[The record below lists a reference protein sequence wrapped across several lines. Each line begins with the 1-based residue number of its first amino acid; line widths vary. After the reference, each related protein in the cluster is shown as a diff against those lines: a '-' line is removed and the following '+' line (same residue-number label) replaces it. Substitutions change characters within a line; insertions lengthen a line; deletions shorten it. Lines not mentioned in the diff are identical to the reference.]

1 MLHVKIIP
9 VGAEVYRNHMC
20 SMCGCGGGGQNI
32 ECFSFEHGG
41 TYSNRWAWGG
51 ESSDVYSEVRDYT
64 LNHCSDWGVG

>member
-1 MLHVKIIP
+1 VQCVC
-9 VGAEVYRNHMC
+9 VGR
-20 SMCGCGGGGQNI
+20 GQNI